1 MSKLIIGLTGGIGSG
16 KTTVS
21 NLLADYGITI
31 VDADV
36 VAREVVAEGSLGL
49 KEIVAKFGATILQED
64 GQLNRA
70 KLRELIFSDE
80 QLKQWLNAL
89 LHPLIRESILN
100 QLKSATSPYCI
111 LSAPLL
117 FENNLHQYTNRTLLI
132 DVEKEI
138 QITRTSKRD
147 NVEKKQV
154 EAIIASQMPR
164 EDKLALADDVLNNSK
179 LTHLELENAVEK
191 LHLNYLD
198 LAAKLN

>member
-21 NLLADYGITI
+21 NQLADYGITI